1 MMKTIF
7 NLQFT
12 IFKKTCPAKLC
23 KAERSGGMSLF
34 VAIVI
39 MGILLFISFAAVN
52 IAVRSTISASLGRE
66 SQYAFYAADAGLE
79 CAIYWDS
86 VPISGSYFATTSEGV
101 PRTINCAK
109 FVMTDGNPISGT
121 STAVTM
127 IGGGGDANQT
137 SVFGF
142 DFSQV
147 EGSKPYCAIVTVT
160 KTYKDK
166 FPIDGYK
173 ETLET
178 YIKSRGYNT
187 CSSNAR
193 RVERGIEVTY

>member
-1 MMKTIF
+1 
-7 NLQFT
+7 
-12 IFKKTCPAKLC
+12 
-23 KAERSGGMSLF
+23 MSLF
-34 VAIVI
+34 VAVVI
-39 MGILLFISFAAVN
+39 MGVLLFISFAAVN

-86 VPISGSYFATTSEGV
+86 VPVGGSAFATSTPGSV
-101 PRTINCAK
+101 TCAGQTM
-109 FVMTDGNPISGT
+109 VTGSDISGT
-121 STAVTM
+121 TTNAFV
-127 IGGGGDANQT
+127 GGGLDDLTKRT
-137 SVFGF
+137 STFGF

-147 EGSKPYCAIVTVT
+147 TGAKPYCVIVTVT
-160 KTYKDK
+160 KSYKDK
-166 FPIDGYK
+166 MPIDGYE

-187 CSSNAR
+187 CDSNAR